1 MQVREIKVNEE
12 RKEIRNHGTFEFP
25 IAVYQ
30 TQLNKNILSFV
41 NWHWHDEL
49 QFCLVVKGTVSVFLN
64 QRTVTLRKGQGIF
77 INSGVLHM
85 SREEPGTDGT
95 YICIDFSSRLLS
107 SFPNSAV
114 DRKYVLPVI
123 NSRNIDA
130 VVLDHDSERQRDI
143 LERLQ
148 KVNDLYESGAYGYE
162 LEICSHLNM
171 IWSDILSVIRA
182 ETGTDAGVQ
191 NDLENLRTVG
201 GGPNQIHQQRLRDIV
216 TYIEKHFEEPIA
228 LGDISHH
235 VHLSVSECCR
245 FFKKNMNC
253 TIFDYLTEFRIG
265 KSIGLLTETN
275 MTVSRIAYETGF
287 GSSSYFIEKFKSKM
301 GMTPNAYRR
310 KITENTCD
318 GSPRI

>member
-25 IAVYQ
+25 MAVYQ
-30 TQLNKNILSFV
+30 TQLNKNILGFV

-64 QRTVTLRKGQGIF
+64 QRAVTLRKGQGIF

-123 NSRNIDA
+123 NSRTIDA
-130 VVLDHDSERQRDI
+130 LVLDPAAKRQRDI
-143 LERLQ
+143 LQRLRQ
-148 KVNDLYESGAYGYE
+148 INDLYESGTYGYE

-182 ETGTDAGVQ
+182 EAVTDTESSNAPEDYKTAGS
-191 NDLENLRTVG
+191 
-201 GGPNQIHQQRLRDIV
+201 GPNQIHQQRLRDII
-216 TYIEKHFEEPIA
+216 TYIENHFEEPIA
-228 LGDISHH
+228 LNDISHH

-245 FFKKNMNC
+245 FFRKNMNC
-253 TIFDYLTEFRIG
+253 TIFEYLTEYRIG

-301 GMTPNAYRR
+301 GITPNAYRH
-310 KITENTCD
+310 KIAKKAN
-318 GSPRI
+318 